1 MKRKRSDENAPR
13 PKRAP
18 SGAAVMLPAVTEALT
33 RALFEEWARTGYAA
47 LSLENVAR
55 KAGVGKAALYRRW
68 PSKLQMVADRLEVL
82 GIELSQDRDTGSFR
96 GDVAAVLADLRRL
109 LRHPLIRRILPD
121 LHAEMPRNPELAARI
136 RGRLQTERRQR
147 GSQLLR
153 RAIERGE
160 LKPDV
165 DAELLNDALGG
176 MIYWRV
182 VVTGGVADRRYLD
195 DLCAFVVR
203 ASGIAS

>member
-1 MKRKRSDENAPR
+1 MKRKRSDEDGAPA
-13 PKRAP
+13 KRAP

-47 LSLENVAR
+47 ISLENVAR
-55 KAGVGKAALYRRW
+55 NAGVGKAALYRRW
-68 PSKLQMVADRLEVL
+68 PSKLEMVADRIEAL
-82 GIELSQDRDTGSFR
+82 GIELSKDRDTGSFE

-121 LHAEMPRNPELAARI
+121 LHAEMPRNGELAARI

-153 RAIERGE
+153 RAIDRGE
-160 LKPDV
+160 LSPEVDV
-165 DAELLNDALGG
+165 ELLNDALGG

-182 VVTGGVADRRYLD
+182 IVTGGVADRSYLEG
-195 DLCAFVVR
+195 LCAFIVR
-203 ASGIAS
+203 ASGVGR